1 MFGAPARVVSLEETE
16 KKDGYQV
23 KTWTDDGEERTGALD
38 DAPPEAFV
46 QRVEHPGGDVLVVP
60 LLEAL
65 RAWLKK
71 GREES
76 LPGSTQ
82 KNEADIDGRDAQ

>member
-16 KKDGYQV
+16 KKDNYQV
-23 KTWTDDGEERTGALD
+23 KTWSGEGEERTGTLD

-71 GREES
+71 GRDET
-76 LPGSTQ
+76 LPASVQ
-82 KNEADIDGRDAQ
+82 KNEGHTDGRGD